1 MNKYQLVEKREIQHH
16 NEYYE
21 LRTTQTERPQSLYFT
36 TNEENLEDVAAA
48 IILDEMPGTEHW
60 TIIPHRKSHENQ
72 MYDVG

>member
-1 MNKYQLVEKREIQHH
+1 MNQYQLVEKHDVQHH
-16 NEYYE
+16 NEYFE
-21 LRTTQTERPQSLYFT
+21 LRTTQTDNPRSLFFT

-48 IILDEMPGTEHW
+48 IIQDEMPDTEHW